1 MAEIEVQKLNL
12 LLTLNRITMD
22 ENLSVSPNC
31 SNTHVVGSFVK
42 PHDRFKNAALFL
54 CGYLSYPEERV
65 DEVASV
71 IRRYAALNEPYGL
84 CTCQKCNKQVELRY
98 YEGDE
103 DECSYPHYTCPNS
116 QCRAIY
122 YDKSGKERWE
132 ELESHY
138 EDIEERY
145 REQFLNSND
154 DDW

>member
-1 MAEIEVQKLNL
+1 MRTYTKAQQE
-12 LLTLNRITMD
+12 
-22 ENLSVSPNC
+22 
-31 SNTHVVGSFVK
+31 
-42 PHDRFKNAALFL
+42 
-54 CGYLSYPEERV
+54 V

>member
-1 MAEIEVQKLNL
+1 MQNSNSSAGTAADSSTNVEVSTSSHNSSK
-12 LLTLNRITMD
+12 
-22 ENLSVSPNC
+22 PN
-31 SNTHVVGSFVK
+31 VVGSLVK

-54 CGYLSYPEERV
+54 CGYLSYPEQRI

-71 IRRYAALNEPYGL
+71 IRRYAALNEPYEL
-84 CTCQKCNKQVELRY
+84 CTCQKCNTQVELRY

-103 DECSYPHYTCPNS
+103 DECSHPHYTCPNS

-145 REQFLNSND
+145 REQLEDSYD
-154 DDW
+154 TDDW